1 MDNDTSLIIPV
12 AEAAFLQPFRI
23 RYLHRPGVTMPPH
36 ITGPTPF
43 RPLRELARDEFRTL
57 TTVCASFP
65 SFVFTLARVARFAET
80 GFLYLAPE
88 PIEPFVALSQA
99 LSGVY
104 SEPPENHADVV
115 FHLTLAG
122 KHPSDLDQLE
132 AEFYQSY
139 GAQLPIQA
147 VAAEVSL
154 YEKREE
160 RWFGEASFPLGKL
173 SSSEI
178 V

>member
-12 AEAAFLQPFRI
+12 SEAAFLQPFRL

-36 ITGPTPF
+36 ITLSTPF
-43 RPLRELARDEFRTL
+43 RPLREYARDEFHTL
-57 TTVCASFP
+57 ATVCASF
-65 SFVFTLARVARFAET
+65 SCFAFSLGRLARFADN

-99 LSGVY
+99 LSAEH
-104 SEPPENHADVV
+104 SESTDSQADVV

-122 KHPSDLDQLE
+122 KYPSDLDRLQ
-132 AEFYQSY
+132 AEFYQTY
-139 GAQLPIQA
+139 GAHLPIEA

-154 YEKREE
+154 YEKRGE
-160 RWFGEASFPLGKL
+160 RWFKEASFALGKTDL
-173 SSSEI
+173 S
-178 V
+178 

>member
-12 AEAAFLQPFRI
+12 TEAAFLQPFRE

-36 ITGPTPF
+36 ITLSTPF
-43 RPLRELARDEFRTL
+43 RPLHEYARDAFHMLRTI
-57 TTVCASFP
+57 CASFP
-65 SFVFTLARVARFAET
+65 SFEFTLARLARFADT

-99 LSGVY
+99 LSGEH
-104 SEPPENHADVV
+104 SEPPENHTSVV

-122 KHPSDLDQLE
+122 KYPSDLDRLE
-132 AEFYQSY
+132 TEFYQSY
-139 GAQLPIQA
+139 GTQLPIQA
-147 VAAEVSL
+147 LAAEVSL

-160 RWFGEASFPLGKL
+160 RWFKEASFPLGKP
-173 SSSEI
+173 E
-178 V
+178 VT

>member
-12 AEAAFLQPFRI
+12 SEAAFLQPFRE

-36 ITGPTPF
+36 ITLSTPF
-43 RPLRELARDEFRTL
+43 RPLRAYARDAFQML

-65 SFVFTLARVARFAET
+65 SFTFTLARLARFADT

-88 PIEPFVALSQA
+88 PIEPFVALSHA
-99 LSGVY
+99 LSGEHF
-104 SEPPENHADVV
+104 EPPDNHAGVV

-122 KHPSDLDQLE
+122 KYPSDLDRLE
-132 AEFYQSY
+132 VEFYGIY
-139 GAQLPIQA
+139 GAHVPLQA
-147 VAAEVSL
+147 TAAEVSL

-160 RWFGEASFPLGKL
+160 RWFKEASFRLGKR
-173 SSSEI
+173 S
-178 V
+178 